1 LVLGLWWYVFDCV
14 PLIRVVPY
22 CTECMAS
29 VHKNISMAAHNHFC
43 PFVPDE
49 HLLRSCQGTAKD
61 SACSAVATC
70 YCRSCSRPFCDSCFV
85 LFHEGNTF
93 RSLHNNHVESL
104 DVPPMEV
111 LLTQLLEKARD
122 LYDAE
127 RSTKSRCAVASSSEI
142 TGVSDVVKGTEPA
155 EKRRKDTYGVK
166 QAEHKQRDLER
177 RETIRATKDLLQTAV
192 IDHKELLKLY
202 KARLKIDAFARGLKL
217 EDIMDDDD
225 DDNSLASSTS
235 STSAASSASSSSA
248 SSALSASSASSS
260 TTTTTTTTTSSK
272 TS

>member
-1 LVLGLWWYVFDCV
+1 
-14 PLIRVVPY
+14 
-22 CTECMAS
+22 
-29 VHKNISMAAHNHFC
+29 
-43 PFVPDE
+43 
-49 HLLRSCQGTAKD
+49 
-61 SACSAVATC
+61 
-70 YCRSCSRPFCDSCFV
+70 
-85 LFHEGNTF
+85 
-93 RSLHNNHVESL
+93 
-104 DVPPMEV
+104 MEV

-225 DDNSLASSTS
+225 DNSLASSTS